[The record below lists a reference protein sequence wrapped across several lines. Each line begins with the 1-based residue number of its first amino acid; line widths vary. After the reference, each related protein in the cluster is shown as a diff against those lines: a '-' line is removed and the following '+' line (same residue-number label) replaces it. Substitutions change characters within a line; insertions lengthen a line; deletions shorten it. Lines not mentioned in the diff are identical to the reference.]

1 MKRKF
6 IHKVIFKIY
15 IGAMLSLFA
24 SGLIMVLIAMF
35 NGGYKNASF
44 GIMG

>member
-15 IGAMLSLFA
+15 IGAMIGLFT
-24 SGLIMVLIAMF
+24 SGLIMVLISLF
-35 NGGYKNASF
+35 NGGFHDVSF
-44 GIMG
+44 GMMG

>member
-15 IGAMLSLFA
+15 IGAMISLFT
-24 SGLIMVLIAMF
+24 SGLIMVLIALF
-35 NGGYKNASF
+35 NGGFNNASF